1 VTFQKMIF
9 ALEAYWADHGCV
21 ILQPYDLEVG
31 AGTFHPATFLR
42 VLGPEPWR
50 VGYVQPSRRPKDA
63 RYGENPNR
71 LYRHYQ
77 YQVILKPS
85 PDDIQDLYLDSL
97 AAIGIDLTRHDI
109 RFEED
114 DWQSPTLGATGVG
127 WQVTMD
133 GIEITQFTYFQ
144 QVGGFE
150 LDPISVEL
158 TYGLERL
165 AMAIQGA
172 PDFGAI
178 EWTDGITYGEVHR
191 GEERQHSLYS
201 YSVASVDSLFDC
213 FRAYEREVDL
223 LLEAGL
229 VYPAYEYVLKCSHT
243 FNLLEAR
250 GAIAVTERTNYI
262 TRIRKLARA
271 VATRYLEQ
279 GGDGSHTGTEE

>member
-1 VTFQKMIF
+1 MTFQKMIF
-9 ALEAYWADHGCV
+9 ALERFWADQGCV
-21 ILQPYDLEVG
+21 IVQPYDLEVG

-85 PDDIQDLYLDSL
+85 PDDVQNTYLASL
-97 AAIGIDLTRHDI
+97 AAIGIDLATHDI

-114 DWQSPTLGATGVG
+114 DWQSPTLGASGVG

-133 GIEITQFTYFQ
+133 GTEITQFTYFQ
-144 QVGGFE
+144 QVGGYD
-150 LDPISVEL
+150 LSPISVEL

-191 GEERQHSLYS
+191 DEERQHSLYS
-201 YSVASVDSLFDC
+201 YSVASIEGLLDS
-213 FRAYEREVDL
+213 FRAHEREVGL
-223 LLEAGL
+223 LLEQGL

-250 GAIAVTERTNYI
+250 GAIGVAERTNYI
-262 TRIRKLARA
+262 ARIRKLARG
-271 VATRYLEQ
+271 VATRYIEQ
-279 GGDGSHTGTEE
+279 LNDGSGTGSEE